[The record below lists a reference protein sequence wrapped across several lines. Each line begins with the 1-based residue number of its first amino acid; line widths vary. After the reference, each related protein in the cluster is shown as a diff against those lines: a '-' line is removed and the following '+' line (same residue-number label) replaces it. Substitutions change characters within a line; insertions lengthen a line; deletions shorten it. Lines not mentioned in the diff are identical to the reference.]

1 MLIKNT
7 GADTIGTSNPVLVD
21 CPPMKGAETML
32 RQSDK
37 ITALYCRLSRDDEL
51 QGDSNSIVNQKA
63 ILSKYAKENHFPN
76 PQFFVDDG
84 YSGANFDRP
93 SWSELVALIEDEKV
107 GVLIVKDMSRLGRD
121 YLRVGLY
128 TDVLFPE
135 KGVRFIAIS
144 NGIDSAQ
151 QQENDFTPFLN
162 IINEGYCRDT
172 SKKIRAVMK
181 SKGEAGEHL
190 CTNPPYGYMKDPD
203 NKKQW
208 IVDGEAAEVV
218 KRIFALCLDGYGPS
232 QIARIL
238 KEDKVITPTIH
249 FQQTGRATR
258 NAPPDNPYNWTSDTI
273 ADILER
279 PEYQG
284 HTVNF
289 KTYKQSYKSKRTCYN
304 PEEKWL
310 VFENTHEAII
320 DADTWA
326 RVQELRKNKR
336 RPARTGKTNMFSGIV
351 RCADCGEKLYYC
363 TSKNFEARQ
372 DHFVC
377 STSRLKGKA
386 VCSTHFIRAVV
397 LEQGVLAHMRL
408 TIACVANHE
417 EQFRKAM
424 GAKQKAEA
432 KKELAAKRRQLTQ
445 AERRIEE
452 LDRLFKRIYEDNA
465 NGKLSD
471 SRFQMLADDYEQ
483 EQEELREKLLR
494 LNEEINEQEE
504 QSENIDRFISKVRK
518 YLDLD
523 ELTPAVLNDMVKAV
537 YVHAPDKSK
546 GHREQQIDISYDLVG
561 ILPASLLNNLQN
573 GETA

>member
-1 MLIKNT
+1 MSI
-7 GADTIGTSNPVLVD
+7 SNPVMAD

-32 RQSDK
+32 RQSGK

-51 QGDSNSIVNQKA
+51 TGDSNSIVNQKA
-63 ILSKYAKENHFPN
+63 ILSKYAKENHFSN
-76 PQFFVDDG
+76 PLFFVDDG
-84 YSGANFDRP
+84 YSGTNFNRP
-93 SWSELVALIEDEKV
+93 SWSELLEKIENGEV
-107 GVLIVKDMSRLGRD
+107 STLIVKDMSRLGRD
-121 YLRVGLY
+121 YLKVGFY
-128 TDVLFPE
+128 TEVLFVE
-135 KGVRFIAIS
+135 KGVRFIAIN
-144 NGIDSAQ
+144 NGIDSANQ
-151 QQENDFTPFLN
+151 QDSDFTPFLN
-162 IINEGYCRDT
+162 IINEWYAKDT

-190 CTNPPYGYMKDPD
+190 CTNPPYGYRKDPE
-203 NKKQW
+203 NKKRW
-208 IVDGEAAEVV
+208 IIDPEAAEVV

-238 KEDKVITPTIH
+238 KDDKVITPTIH

-258 NAPPDNPYNWTSDTI
+258 NAPPDNPFNWTGDTI

-289 KTYKQSYKSKRTCYN
+289 KTYKQSYKSKKTCNN

-336 RPARTGKTNMFSGIV
+336 RPTRTGKTNMFSGIV

-363 TSKNFEARQ
+363 TSRNFEARQ

-377 STSRLKGKA
+377 STSRLKGKE
-386 VCSTHFIRAVV
+386 VCATHFIRAVV
-397 LEQGVLAHMRL
+397 LERGVLAHMRM

-432 KKELAAKRRQLTQ
+432 KRELAAKRRQLTQ

-452 LDRLFKRIYEDNA
+452 LD
-465 NGKLSD
+465 
-471 SRFQMLADDYEQ
+471 
-483 EQEELREKLLR
+483 
-494 LNEEINEQEE
+494 
-504 QSENIDRFISKVRK
+504 
-518 YLDLD
+518 
-523 ELTPAVLNDMVKAV
+523 
-537 YVHAPDKSK
+537 
-546 GHREQQIDISYDLVG
+546 
-561 ILPASLLNNLQN
+561 
-573 GETA
+573 